1 MPELDVEQL
10 ANLVY
15 EALETELGGVQVY
28 ETALTCALH
37 DELKEEWQRY
47 LAQTRRHVEVVGD
60 LCLALS
66 LDPAKETPG
75 RAIVRQKAESLV
87 SAMKTALAAGDPA
100 AAQIVAAE
108 CVVDA
113 ESKDHRNWE
122 LIGEAAEHAGA
133 DIRRALLQARDAVA
147 DEENEHLY
155 HSMGW
160 ARELRIDALGLPAV
174 FPPPEEEKHVK
185 TAIGAAR
192 AKRARTDML

>member
-66 LDPAKETPG
+66 LDPAKETPA
-75 RAIVRQKAESLV
+75 RRVVRQRAEALV
-87 SAMKTALAAGDPA
+87 SSMKVASAAGDPV

-113 ESKDHRNWE
+113 EAKDHRNWE
-122 LIGEAAEHAGA
+122 LIGEAAEHAA
-133 DIRRALLQARDAVA
+133 AAIRRALLQAHEAVE

-174 FPPPEEEKHVK
+174 LPPPEEEKHVK
-185 TAIGAAR
+185 TAIGADR
-192 AKRARTDML
+192 AKRARTDLL